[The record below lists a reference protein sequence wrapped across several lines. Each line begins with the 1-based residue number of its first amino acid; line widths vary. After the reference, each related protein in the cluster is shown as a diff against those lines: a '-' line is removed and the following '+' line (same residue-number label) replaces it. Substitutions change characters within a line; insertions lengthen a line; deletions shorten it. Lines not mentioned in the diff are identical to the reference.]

1 MPALAIASSQRNILI
16 LERIRLILLIK
27 EEKKQPQPKKV
38 VKFDLQV
45 SNK

>member
-16 LERIRLILLIK
+16 LERIRLLLLIK
-27 EEKKQPQPKKV
+27 EEKKQSQPKKV

-45 SNK
+45 PDK

>member
-16 LERIRLILLIK
+16 FERIRLLLLIK

-45 SNK
+45 PNK